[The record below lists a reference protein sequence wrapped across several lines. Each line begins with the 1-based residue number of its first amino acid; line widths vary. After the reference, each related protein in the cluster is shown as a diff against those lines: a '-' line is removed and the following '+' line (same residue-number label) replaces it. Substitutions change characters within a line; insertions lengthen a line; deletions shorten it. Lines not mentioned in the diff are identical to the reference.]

1 MKRIA
6 TMIASLGAA
15 ALAIGLTV
23 TVPSTPA
30 TAAMPVFDAA
40 NYSQNLVQAARALE
54 QINHQ
59 VQSLQNQAAML
70 QDMARNLERIDF
82 PELQK
87 MNSTLSDL
95 GQLMEKAEAIRFRAD
110 EVDSQFR
117 SMFPDAYRGALKTDK
132 RAADARARLDSAM
145 DAFRHSLGVQARV
158 VAGVEQDSGLLAELV
173 GRSQGAVGSLQAQQ
187 ASNQLLALGAKQQ
200 LQLEDMLAAQFRSEA
215 IDRAR
220 RAQSEAEAR
229 AATARFLG
237 SGKAVAGEPR

>member
-95 GQLMEKAEAIRFRAD
+95 GQLMEKAEAIHFRAD

-117 SMFPDAYRGALKTDK
+117 SMFPDAYKALKTDK